1 MLLGFY
7 FISSSISFIT
17 FNLKLSLG
25 RLLCS
30 WYSFSYVFLRVKNP
44 IIRSKLSFF
53 ASVKTATSKFAYFSY
68 KFLLENSESS
78 FFSDNSC
85 RLYNVLINLSKEDSE
100 IIFLNAVI
108 IILSTVLLGIS
119 RSLELAFYFI

>member
-17 FNLKLSLG
+17 YALKLSLG
-25 RLLCS
+25 GLLGS
-30 WYSFSYVFLRVKNP
+30 WYSFSYVFLRAKNP

-78 FFSDNSC
+78 FFVDNC
-85 RLYNVLINLSKEDSE
+85 FKLFNVLLNLVKVYYE
-100 IIFLNAVI
+100 IIFLNAVLI
-108 IILSTVLLGIS
+108 TSITVLLGIS
-119 RSLELAFYFI
+119 RSWELAISFI